1 MLVQRVVRVVAAALT
16 LAIVLGTGIAWSNVR
31 SFEDGIFHMF
41 APSLGKGGDDGAIDI
56 LLVGLDSRTDAH
68 GNPLSAEELA
78 TLRAGDDE
86 STNTDTI
93 ILIRIPNN
101 GKSATAISIPRDS
114 YVAAPGLGKTK
125 INGVYGQTREAKR
138 ASLVQAG
145 DSAQDAMAQGTE
157 AGRDA
162 LIKTVADLTGVTVD
176 HYAEIGLLGFALIT
190 DALGGVDVCLKDAV
204 FEPLSGADFPA
215 GRQRLNGPQA
225 LSFVRQR
232 HDLPRGDLDRVV
244 RQQVVMA
251 SLAHRVISGQTL
263 SSPTTLRRLEPA
275 VQRSVVIS
283 AGWDVMDF
291 VQQMQK
297 LAGGKV
303 AFATIPVLDG
313 AGWSDDGMQSVV
325 RVDPHQVQDWVA
337 GLLQDQ
343 AQGKTEELAYTPA
356 KTTADVVNATDIN
369 GLAAAVSDVLSSKG
383 FTTGTVGN
391 NEGGHVK
398 GSQVRAAKTDD
409 LGAQEVAK
417 ELGGLPVV
425 ADTSLAPGSVKVVLA
440 NDYTGPGSGLCR
452 RPEQSGRARP
462 RVEPGDG
469 RRSQCSRAVA
479 DPDRRLR
486 QAGVHQ
492 LSTPTT
498 LSGAILD
505 PMLRA
510 DPVGPRIT
518 YYDDATGERIEL
530 SAVTLA
536 NWAAKTGNLLRDE
549 MGAGPASR
557 IAILLPAHWQ
567 TAAVLF
573 GVWWIGAEAVLG
585 GPGRCGAV
593 HGRTGSTRR
602 TPTRRGGEVAVLS
615 LDPFG
620 RPAPDLPIGVT
631 DYATAVRVHGD
642 QIVPEARPG
651 PALAGR
657 SVDEILADCES
668 SAAARELTRATG
680 CFPPRHGPGPTSW
693 WTVCCRSWPWA
704 RRWCRWPIP
713 IRRCCSAESRPKRSP
728 GFCEAGG
735 LRRAGPTHIDIA
747 IYQMLTSCKIS
758 MLTSCERWL
767 TL

>member
-1 MLVQRVVRVVAAALT
+1 MLVQHVVRVVAGALT

-68 GNPLSAEELA
+68 GNPLSAEELE

-101 GKSATAISIPRDS
+101 GRSATAISIPRDS

-138 ASLVQAG
+138 ESLVKAG

-190 DALGGVDVCLKDAV
+190 DALGGVEVCLKEPV

-215 GRQRLNGPQA
+215 GQQRLNGPEA

-232 HDLPRGDLDRVV
+232 HELPRGDLDRVV

-251 SLAHRVISGQTL
+251 SLAHRIISGKTL
-263 SSPTTLRRLEPA
+263 SSPATLRKLEAA

-283 AGWDVMDF
+283 SGWDVMDF

-303 AFATIPVLDG
+303 AFATVPVLDG

-325 RVDPHQVQDWVA
+325 RVAPHQVQEWVA
-337 GLLQDQ
+337 GLLIDQ

-356 KTTADVVNATDIN
+356 KTTASVVNDTDIN
-369 GLAAAVSDVLSSKG
+369 GLAAAVSEVLSSKG

-391 NEGGHVK
+391 NEDGHVK

-409 LGAQEVAK
+409 LGAQQVSK

-425 ADTSLAPGSVKVVLA
+425 ADASIAPGSVRVVLA
-440 NDYTGPGSGLCR
+440 NDYTGPGSGLGGGLNSQVV
-452 RPEQSGRARP
+452 PARA
-462 RVEPGDG
+462 
-469 RRSQCSRAVA
+469 SN
-479 DPDRRLR
+479 
-486 QAGVHQ
+486 AG
-492 LSTPTT
+492 S
-498 LSGAILD
+498 
-505 PMLRA
+505 
-510 DPVGPRIT
+510 
-518 YYDDATGERIEL
+518 DA
-530 SAVTLA
+530 
-536 NWAAKTGNLLRDE
+536 AAG
-549 MGAGPASR
+549 GPA
-557 IAILLPAHWQ
+557 PA
-567 TAAVLF
+567 
-573 GVWWIGAEAVLG
+573 
-585 GPGRCGAV
+585 
-593 HGRTGSTRR
+593 
-602 TPTRRGGEVAVLS
+602 
-615 LDPFG
+615 
-620 RPAPDLPIGVT
+620 
-631 DYATAVRVHGD
+631 
-642 QIVPEARPG
+642 
-651 PALAGR
+651 
-657 SVDEILADCES
+657 
-668 SAAARELTRATG
+668 
-680 CFPPRHGPGPTSW
+680 
-693 WTVCCRSWPWA
+693 
-704 RRWCRWPIP
+704 
-713 IRRCCSAESRPKRSP
+713 
-728 GFCEAGG
+728 
-735 LRRAGPTHIDIA
+735 
-747 IYQMLTSCKIS
+747 
-758 MLTSCERWL
+758 
-767 TL
+767 